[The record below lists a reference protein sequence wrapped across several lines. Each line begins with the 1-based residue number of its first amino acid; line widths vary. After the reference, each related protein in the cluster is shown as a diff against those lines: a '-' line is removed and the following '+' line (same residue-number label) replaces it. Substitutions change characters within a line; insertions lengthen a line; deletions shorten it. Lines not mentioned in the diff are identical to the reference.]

1 VFIGLVIPHLVRRL
15 AGAAHRGV
23 LLGSAI
29 GGALMMLLADLG
41 ARVVA
46 SPQEVPVGLLTA
58 AVGGPFFL
66 WLIRKPEVP
75 QP

>member
-1 VFIGLVIPHLVRRL
+1 
-15 AGAAHRGV
+15 
-23 LLGSAI
+23 
-29 GGALMMLLADLG
+29 MMLLADLG